1 MAIPLL
7 ISRSSSPHDSI
18 TESPCKHGSPIF
30 KRQVIERNSIV
41 SILLSFISTLPF
53 FKKSYL
59 FNLAA
64 LALHWLFALHWLSIV
79 AVSSGYNCGVWAYYS
94 GFSLL

>member
-18 TESPCKHGSPIF
+18 TESPCKHGSDIF
-30 KRQVIERNSIV
+30 KRHVIESNSIM

-53 FKKSYL
+53 LKKSYL
-59 FNLAA
+59 FILAA
-64 LALHWLFALHWLSIV
+64 LALHWLSIV
-79 AVSSGYNCGVWAYYS
+79 AVSSGVWAYCS